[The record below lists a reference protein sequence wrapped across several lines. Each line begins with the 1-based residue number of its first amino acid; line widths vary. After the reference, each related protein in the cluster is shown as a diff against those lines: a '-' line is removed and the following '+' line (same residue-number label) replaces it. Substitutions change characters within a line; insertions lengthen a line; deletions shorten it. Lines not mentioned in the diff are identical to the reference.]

1 MLRAALLVS
10 LAFVLMAG
18 GTRGAQAAPAGDA
31 RAAAADL
38 RSVAALSLIGE
49 RRAAFEAYVADAL
62 FRYGVPGASV
72 AVVQG
77 GDVVYLNGFGVTA
90 AGSTRAVTPDTMMMI
105 GSITKPLTTML
116 AGNLIDDGRL
126 TWDTPLV
133 ALLPEFAVGDPDLTQ
148 GLTVRDAFCNCIGL
162 PGKNVASYF
171 ESGALT
177 PERVV
182 TALADIAPTAARG
195 ELFQYN
201 NLLISAGGYALG
213 AAAGGTA
220 GDLGLAYDTA
230 LRERVLGPIGMV
242 RSTFDPEEVLAS
254 GDYASPHAADLSG
267 ELRRLPLIAERGLL
281 PVRPAG
287 ALWSNAREMARFVQ
301 TELARGVAPDSSRV
315 ISAANLEATW
325 APEVEA
331 PNLFGGPPAM
341 AASMSRYAL
350 GWSSGAYRGLRV
362 ISHAGGT
369 GGFTAQMAFLPEA
382 DLGVVVL
389 SNAAFDT
396 AGFFAFAVQF
406 RLIELLF
413 DQPETMDAALEEA
426 KSGIA
431 ARLRP
436 ALGAVDPAAVARYL
450 GRYGNPELGEVT
462 LSLRRNRLI
471 LDAGELSSELRPR
484 AGGTSDYLLYDPPLA
499 IFSWAYRA
507 TLAFSGGPD
516 EPRVTFS
523 IPANPTGPA
532 QEFVFERVADE

>member
-10 LAFVLMAG
+10 LAFMLMTG
-18 GTRGAQAAPAGDA
+18 GPARGAQAAPAGDA
-31 RAAAADL
+31 L
-38 RSVAALSLIGE
+38 PLTGQ
-49 RRAAFEAYVADAL
+49 RRAAFEAYVAEAL

-72 AVVQG
+72 AVVLG
-77 GDVVYLNGFGVTA
+77 GAVVYLNGFGVTA
-90 AGSTRAVTPDTMMMI
+90 TGSTRAVTPDTMMMI

-116 AGNLIDDGRL
+116 AGSLIDDGRL
-126 TWDTPLV
+126 AWDTPV
-133 ALLPEFAVGDPDLTQ
+133 VDLLPKFAVGDPDLTHR
-148 GLTVRDAFCNCIGL
+148 LTVRDAFCNCIGL
-162 PGKNVASYF
+162 RGKNVASYF
-171 ESGALT
+171 ESGALS

-201 NLLISAGGYALG
+201 NLLISAGGFALG
-213 AAAGGTA
+213 AAAGGT

-230 LRERVLGPIGMV
+230 LRERVLGPMGMV

-254 GDYASPHAADLSG
+254 GDYALPHAANLSG
-267 ELRRLPLIAERGLL
+267 ELRRLPLNAERGLL

-287 ALWSNAREMARFVQ
+287 ALWSNAREMARFLQ
-301 TELARGVAPDSSRV
+301 TELARGVAPDGSRV
-315 ISAANLEATW
+315 VSAANLEATW
-325 APEVEA
+325 MPEVA
-331 PNLFGGPPAM
+331 VPNLYGGPPAM
-341 AASMSRYAL
+341 AASMSGYAL
-350 GWSSGAYRGLRV
+350 GWTSGAYRGLRV
-362 ISHAGGT
+362 ISHAGST
-369 GGFTAQMAFLPEA
+369 GGFTAQMGFLPEA

-406 RLIELLF
+406 RLLELLF
-413 DQPETMDAALEEA
+413 DQPAAMDAALEEA
-426 KSGIA
+426 SAAIA

-436 ALGAVDPAAVARYL
+436 ALGGVDPAVVAPYL
-450 GRYGNPELGEVT
+450 GRYGNPELGEIT
-462 LSLRRNRLI
+462 LSLRGDRLI

-484 AGGTSDYLLYDPPLA
+484 AEDGTGAAYLLYDPPLA

-507 TLAFSGGPD
+507 TLAFSGGSD

-532 QEFVFERVADE
+532 QEFVFERVVDG